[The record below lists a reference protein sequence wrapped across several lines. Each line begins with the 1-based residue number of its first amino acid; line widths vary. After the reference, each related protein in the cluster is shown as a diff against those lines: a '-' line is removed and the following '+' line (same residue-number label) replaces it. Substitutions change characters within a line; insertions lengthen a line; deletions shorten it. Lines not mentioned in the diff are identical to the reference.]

1 LAKEEIRTP
10 SPSLQTV
17 NEPRD
22 YPGANVLDAGWP
34 ALNLELGR
42 GEGQSGRFAPCAIA
56 WATAQAGRGAR
67 ALPPGTGALRQQ
79 MKTPDFV
86 RLRFRL
92 GARQRTAWF
101 LALLLGGALLSQA
114 DENDWFVPLGPP
126 PEAAKRRIS
135 GGEAFPPL
143 PLPATPLRRTERKRE
158 PSPPRLAAK
167 IVWGQDA
174 SFTYGSGAQTR
185 IADWNLCPGDLQ
197 QMMRA
202 ASARLGVTY
211 GADSFSLAAFDG
223 DPAAVP
229 VLFFSGVRTIKF
241 SAPELELLRRYVLR
255 GGMIVADNIAG
266 GPYFYQSFRAAMEK
280 AFPELSFRILPE
292 DHPLYHI
299 MVDVNQVSYPKNLA
313 SHQPLLEGIYVYSR
327 VGVLLSK
334 YGLGCGWDGHEVPL
348 LQQAI
353 YYDVA
358 SAGKIGLNIAAY
370 AIGYARIG
378 RAEAKP
384 ELYGALD
391 EKHPTDEF
399 VFAQIKHEGAW
410 NVESGGASRLLQEL
424 RQTTS
429 LRVSLKRVPVQPGQ
443 DDLSSFTFLYLSGL
457 DDFHWDAAAV
467 STLKRFLDAGGTLL
481 INNGMGL
488 QTFDTAARRELKK
501 VLPGSTLAALPPAH
515 PVFNSVFQLA
525 TAAYTSAAAAARPGL
540 TAPYLEG
547 ISLNGD
553 VKVIYSP
560 IDLETGWQGLNPP
573 LARAYQ
579 PEAALKLGVNII
591 MYAMTH

>member
-1 LAKEEIRTP
+1 VDEE
-10 SPSLQTV
+10 
-17 NEPRD
+17 
-22 YPGANVLDAGWP
+22 
-34 ALNLELGR
+34 
-42 GEGQSGRFAPCAIA
+42 
-56 WATAQAGRGAR
+56 
-67 ALPPGTGALRQQ
+67 
-79 MKTPDFV
+79 MKTPDFFQ
-86 RLRFRL
+86 FRIRR
-92 GARQRTAWF
+92 AMKRRSAWF
-101 LALLLGGALLSQA
+101 VALFLGGALFAQA
-114 DENDWFVPLGPP
+114 GEDDWFVPLGPP

-158 PSPPRLAAK
+158 PGAPKLAAK
-167 IVWGQDA
+167 IVWGEDA

-197 QMMRA
+197 QLMRA
-202 ASARLGVTY
+202 ASERLGVTY
-211 GADSFSLAAFDG
+211 GADSFSLANFDG
-223 DPAAVP
+223 DPASVP
-229 VLFFSGVRTIKF
+229 ILFFSGVRSIKF
-241 SAPELELLRRYVLR
+241 SAPDLALLRRYVLR

-266 GPYFYQSFRAAMEK
+266 GPYFYQSFREAMEK
-280 AFPELSFRILPE
+280 TFPELSFRVLPA

-299 MVDVNQVSYPKNLA
+299 MADVNQVSYPKNLE
-313 SHQPLLEGIYVYSR
+313 SHQPLLEGMYVYSR

-348 LQQAI
+348 LQQAV
-353 YYDVA
+353 YYDVS
-358 SAGKIGLNIAAY
+358 SANKMGLNIVGY
-370 AIGYARIG
+370 AVGYARIG

-399 VFAQIKHEGAW
+399 VFAQIKHDGAW
-410 NVESGGASRLLQEL
+410 NVEPGGASRLLQEL
-424 RQTTS
+424 RQNTS
-429 LRVSLKRVPVQPGQ
+429 LRVSLKRLPVAPGQ

-467 STLKRFLDAGGTLL
+467 TALKRFLDAGGTLL
-481 INNGMGL
+481 VNNGLGL

-501 VLPGSTLAALPPAH
+501 LLPGATLAPLPLKH
-515 PVFNSVFQLA
+515 PVFNSVFQL
-525 TAAYTSAAAAARPGL
+525 TGAAYTPAAAAARPGL
-540 TAPYLEG
+540 TQPYLEG

-579 PEAALKLGVNII
+579 PEDALKLGVNII

>member
-1 LAKEEIRTP
+1 
-10 SPSLQTV
+10 
-17 NEPRD
+17 
-22 YPGANVLDAGWP
+22 
-34 ALNLELGR
+34 
-42 GEGQSGRFAPCAIA
+42 
-56 WATAQAGRGAR
+56 
-67 ALPPGTGALRQQ
+67 
-79 MKTPDFV
+79 M
-86 RLRFRL
+86 
-92 GARQRTAWF
+92 
-101 LALLLGGALLSQA
+101 ALLLGGALCSLA
-114 DENDWFVPLGPP
+114 DENEWFVPLGPP

-158 PSPPRLAAK
+158 PSAPKLAAK

-174 SFTYGSGAQTR
+174 SFTYGSGEQTR

-197 QMMRA
+197 QLMRT
-202 ASARLGVTY
+202 ASERLGVTY
-211 GADSFSLAAFDG
+211 GADNFSLAGFDG
-223 DPAAVP
+223 DPAKMP
-229 VLFFSGVRTIKF
+229 ILLFSGVRTIKF
-241 SAPELELLRRYVLR
+241 SPAELELLRHYVLR

-266 GPYFYQSFRAAMEK
+266 GPYFYKSFREAMEQT
-280 AFPELSFRILPE
+280 FPELSFRVLPE

-299 MVDVNQVSYPKNLA
+299 MVDVDQVSYPKNLK
-313 SHQPLLEGIYVYSR
+313 SRQPLLEGMYVYSR

-348 LQQAI
+348 LPHAI

-358 SAGKIGLNIAAY
+358 SAGKIGLNIAGY
-370 AIGYARIG
+370 AVGYARIG
-378 RAEAKP
+378 RAEGKP

-424 RQTTS
+424 RKDTS
-429 LRVSLKRVPVQPGQ
+429 LRVSLKRVPVQPGH
-443 DDLSSFTFLYLSGL
+443 DDLSAFTFLYLSGL
-457 DDFHWDAAAV
+457 DDFHWDPAALSA
-467 STLKRFLDAGGTLL
+467 LKRFLDAGGTLL
-481 INNGMGL
+481 INNGLGL
-488 QTFDTAARRELKK
+488 RTFDLAVRRELKK
-501 VLPGSTLAALPPAH
+501 LLPGASLAALPAGH
-515 PVFNSVFQLA
+515 PVFNGVFKLA
-525 TAAYTSAAAAARPGL
+525 GAAYTPAATAARPGL
-540 TAPYLEG
+540 AQPFLEG

-579 PEAALKLGVNII
+579 PDDALKLGVNVI

>member
-1 LAKEEIRTP
+1 MRP
-10 SPSLQTV
+10 RSP
-17 NEPRD
+17 
-22 YPGANVLDAGWP
+22 
-34 ALNLELGR
+34 
-42 GEGQSGRFAPCAIA
+42 
-56 WATAQAGRGAR
+56 
-67 ALPPGTGALRQQ
+67 
-79 MKTPDFV
+79 
-86 RLRFRL
+86 
-92 GARQRTAWF
+92 WF
-101 LALLLGGALLSQA
+101 LALFLGGALLSQA

-135 GGEAFPPL
+135 GGESFPPL

-158 PSPPRLAAK
+158 PAAPKLAAK

-174 SFTYGSGAQTR
+174 SFTYNSGEQTR

-197 QMMRA
+197 QLMRA
-202 ASARLGVTY
+202 ASDRLGVAY

-223 DPAAVP
+223 DPAKMP
-229 VLFFSGVRTIKF
+229 LLFFSGVRTIKF

-266 GPYFYQSFRAAMEK
+266 GPYFYQSFREAMEK
-280 AFPELSFRILPE
+280 AFPELSFRVLPE

-299 MVDVNQVSYPKNLA
+299 MVDVNQVTYPRNLT
-313 SHQPLLEGIYVYSR
+313 SHQPLLEGLYVYSR

-348 LQQAI
+348 LRQAI
-353 YYDVA
+353 YYDVG
-358 SAGKIGLNIAAY
+358 SANKIGLNIAGY
-370 AIGYARIG
+370 AVGYARIG

-384 ELYGALD
+384 ELFGALD

-399 VFAQIKHEGAW
+399 VFAQIKHDGAW
-410 NVESGGASRLLQEL
+410 NIESGGASRLLQEL
-424 RQTTS
+424 RKDTS
-429 LRVSLKRVPVQPGQ
+429 LRVSLKRLPVRPGH

-457 DDFHWDAAAV
+457 DDFHWDASALSA
-467 STLKRFLDAGGTLL
+467 LKRFLDAGGTLL
-481 INNGMGL
+481 INNGLGL
-488 QTFDTAARRELKK
+488 RTFDAAVRRELKLL
-501 VLPGSTLAALPPAH
+501 LPGATLASLPSGH
-515 PVFNSVFQLA
+515 PVFNSVFKL
-525 TAAYTSAAAAARPGL
+525 TGAAFTPAAAAARPGL
-540 TAPYLEG
+540 AEPYLEG

-579 PEAALKLGVNII
+579 PPDALKLGVNII